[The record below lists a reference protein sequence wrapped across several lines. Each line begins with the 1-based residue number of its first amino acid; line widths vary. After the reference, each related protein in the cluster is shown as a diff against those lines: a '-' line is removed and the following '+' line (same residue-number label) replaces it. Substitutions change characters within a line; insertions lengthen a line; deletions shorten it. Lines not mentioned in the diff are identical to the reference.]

1 MIGNLR
7 GIVYLLILIA
17 LSRTA
22 LSQPASQATAQGA
35 SVAGTGS
42 ITGAVKLG
50 DAPAAGITMALA
62 PERMGRMAPQ
72 QSSQPNSEI
81 ANRAVT
87 DEKGLYRFTNVAAGR
102 FRVAP
107 LAEAFVIT
115 SGGTAGGGGGGIA
128 VTVSDGQAASDID
141 LTLARGGVIPGR
153 GIHRGGTPGV
163 AGRIH

>member
-1 MIGNLR
+1 MSLTGNINNRMQFSRVFGLAVHIIRHKRSKAKGAVMIGNLR

-35 SVAGTGS
+35 SIAGTGS

-62 PERMGRMAPQ
+62 PERMGRMAPP

-87 DEKGLYRFTNVAAGR
+87 DEKGLYRF
-102 FRVAP
+102 
-107 LAEAFVIT
+107 
-115 SGGTAGGGGGGIA
+115 
-128 VTVSDGQAASDID
+128 
-141 LTLARGGVIPGR
+141 
-153 GIHRGGTPGV
+153 
-163 AGRIH
+163 

>member
-35 SVAGTGS
+35 SIAGTGS

-72 QSSQPNSEI
+72 QQPQPEI

-102 FRVAP
+102 FSGAP
-107 LAEAFVIT
+107 PAQAFVPT
-115 SGGTAGGGGGGIA
+115 RGGGASGGP
-128 VTVSDGQAASDID
+128 
-141 LTLARGGVIPGR
+141 GGVVINVKDRPTATK
-153 GIHRGGTPGV
+153 IS
-163 AGRIH
+163 